1 MAGGCAT
8 PTSSAPPRLPCVAE
22 NTIRQIKSKL
32 PQQPK
37 RQRGAT
43 QGNER
48 EPPSDAANREV
59 EPRPQSSSDACG
71 DREATRSSWPI
82 EQTPNHAGGRT
93 GASDPKTRDRLL
105 PKWRKGKSRSSS
117 SVVSPACVF
126 ARAWPISGLSWS
138 MTWRIAS
145 ATSGRPRVLH
155 QPRNGEPFCSPSQRA
170 LTRAP
175 HSRSGKRRLAST
187 SMMNVSARIWRIATG
202 SISARSGASRSRFN
216 HSQ

>member
-1 MAGGCAT
+1 LLA
-8 PTSSAPPRLPCVAE
+8 
-22 NTIRQIKSKL
+22 
-32 PQQPK
+32 
-37 RQRGAT
+37 

-48 EPPSDAANREV
+48 ESPSEAANRKV
-59 EPRPQSSSDACG
+59 EPRPQSSFDACCALS
-71 DREATRSSWPI
+71 DKVREATRSSCPI
-82 EQTPNHAGGRT
+82 GQSPNHAGGRA

-105 PKWRKGKSRSSS
+105 PKWRRGKSRSSNS
-117 SVVSPACVF
+117 AASPPCVS
-126 ARAWPISGLSWS
+126 ARAWPTSGLSLS

-145 ATSGRPRVLH
+145 ATSWRWRVLH

-187 SMMNVSARIWRIATG
+187 SMMNVSARMWRIATG